1 MRKFYLKYPKCQTVS
16 DKLSWSHICE
26 LIKLDDDLERSF
38 YERQTVKGN
47 WSVRELQRQIDSALF
62 LRLAVSRDKE
72 GILSLAQR
80 GIEVQ
85 KPEDVIKS
93 TYTLEFLNLPES
105 NQYTESDLEQR
116 LIDNLQ
122 KFLLELGK
130 GFTFVGR
137 QYKITINNVHYHVDL
152 VFYHRILKCFVLI
165 DLKKNSVRHEDIGQ
179 MNMYLG
185 YFATEENMPDD
196 NTPIGIIMSR
206 NKDELLVEYATYT
219 PNEIPDPEYSIDVG
233 IQNFV
238 ACLREAGVESP
249 LDMNNIKLAL
259 QGYNYGNGYISW
271 AKENYGGYTYANA
284 VEFSTMMAERNGWS
298 SYGDKEYVSHVLR
311 YYVFGRIP
319 TGIGNQAIV
328 QVALTQEGNG
338 GDPYWSWYGFSSRVE
353 WCACF
358 VSWCADQCGYIESGV
373 IPKFSLCSSGMEWFE
388 SRGQFMDG
396 SYVPTSGDLIFFDWG
411 NDGNID
417 HVGIVESVVDG
428 TVYTVEGNS
437 GDKVVRRD
445 YPIGYEQIE
454 GYGVACY

>member
-1 MRKFYLKYPKCQTVS
+1 MYQISSNEMLNTLISNIEQTVTTAKEKLATSVNATITETYWQIGKYIVETEQDGKIKAAYGKKLLTTLSHELTLRLGKGYSRPNLNNMRKFYLKYPNCQTVS

-38 YERQTVKGN
+38 YERQTVNEN

-105 NQYTESDLEQR
+105 SQYTESDLEQR

-196 NTPIGIIMSR
+196 NAPIGIIMSR
-206 NKDELLVEYATYT
+206 NKDELLVEYATYGMDS
-219 PNEIPDPEYSIDVG
+219 N
-233 IQNFV
+233 
-238 ACLREAGVESP
+238 L
-249 LDMNNIKLAL
+249 
-259 QGYNYGNGYISW
+259 
-271 AKENYGGYTYANA
+271 
-284 VEFSTMMAERNGWS
+284 
-298 SYGDKEYVSHVLR
+298 
-311 YYVFGRIP
+311 
-319 TGIGNQAIV
+319 
-328 QVALTQEGNG
+328 
-338 GDPYWSWYGFSSRVE
+338 
-353 WCACF
+353 F
-358 VSWCADQCGYIESGV
+358 VSKYELYLPNREDLERLVSNIL
-373 IPKFSLCSSGMEWFE
+373 KDSSGE
-388 SRGQFMDG
+388 S
-396 SYVPTSGDLIFFDWG
+396 
-411 NDGNID
+411 
-417 HVGIVESVVDG
+417 
-428 TVYTVEGNS
+428 
-437 GDKVVRRD
+437 
-445 YPIGYEQIE
+445 
-454 GYGVACY
+454 

>member
-1 MRKFYLKYPKCQTVS
+1 MLNTLISNIEQTVAIAKEKLATSVNTTITETYWQIGKYIVETEQDGKIKAAYGKKLLTTLSHELTLRLGKGYSRPNLNNMRKFYLKYPICQTVS

-38 YERQTVKGN
+38 YERQTVNEN

-105 NQYTESDLEQR
+105 SQYTESDLEQR

-196 NTPIGIIMSR
+196 NAPIGIIMSR
-206 NKDELLVEYATYT
+206 NKDELLVEYATYGMDS
-219 PNEIPDPEYSIDVG
+219 N
-233 IQNFV
+233 
-238 ACLREAGVESP
+238 L
-249 LDMNNIKLAL
+249 
-259 QGYNYGNGYISW
+259 
-271 AKENYGGYTYANA
+271 
-284 VEFSTMMAERNGWS
+284 
-298 SYGDKEYVSHVLR
+298 
-311 YYVFGRIP
+311 
-319 TGIGNQAIV
+319 
-328 QVALTQEGNG
+328 
-338 GDPYWSWYGFSSRVE
+338 
-353 WCACF
+353 F
-358 VSWCADQCGYIESGV
+358 VSKYELYLPNREDLERLVSNIL
-373 IPKFSLCSSGMEWFE
+373 KDSSGE
-388 SRGQFMDG
+388 S
-396 SYVPTSGDLIFFDWG
+396 
-411 NDGNID
+411 
-417 HVGIVESVVDG
+417 
-428 TVYTVEGNS
+428 
-437 GDKVVRRD
+437 
-445 YPIGYEQIE
+445 
-454 GYGVACY
+454 

>member
-1 MRKFYLKYPKCQTVS
+1 MYQISSNEMLNTLISNIEQTVAIAKEKLATSVNTTITETYWQIGKYIVETEQDGKIKAAYGKKLLTTLSHELTLRLGKGYSRPNLNNMRKFYLKYPNCQTVS

-26 LIKLDDDLERSF
+26 LIKIDDDLERSF
-38 YERQTVKGN
+38 YERQTVNEN

-105 NQYTESDLEQR
+105 SQYTESDLEQR

-137 QYKITINNVHYHVDL
+137 QYKITINNVHYYVDL

-196 NTPIGIIMSR
+196 NAPIGIIMSR
-206 NKDELLVEYATYT
+206 NKDELLVEYATYGMDS
-219 PNEIPDPEYSIDVG
+219 N
-233 IQNFV
+233 
-238 ACLREAGVESP
+238 L
-249 LDMNNIKLAL
+249 
-259 QGYNYGNGYISW
+259 
-271 AKENYGGYTYANA
+271 
-284 VEFSTMMAERNGWS
+284 
-298 SYGDKEYVSHVLR
+298 
-311 YYVFGRIP
+311 
-319 TGIGNQAIV
+319 
-328 QVALTQEGNG
+328 
-338 GDPYWSWYGFSSRVE
+338 
-353 WCACF
+353 F
-358 VSWCADQCGYIESGV
+358 VSKYELYLPNREDLERLVSNIL
-373 IPKFSLCSSGMEWFE
+373 K
-388 SRGQFMDG
+388 DG
-396 SYVPTSGDLIFFDWG
+396 SG
-411 NDGNID
+411 
-417 HVGIVESVVDG
+417 ES
-428 TVYTVEGNS
+428 
-437 GDKVVRRD
+437 
-445 YPIGYEQIE
+445 
-454 GYGVACY
+454 